1 MSGPSERRIVTF
13 RLGADL
19 FAADIRSVERV
30 LRYEAPRLLPGL
42 PDWIEGVVEYAGR
55 VVPVLDLRRR
65 FGLAA
70 SPLTSQTRVLV
81 FTSAEEWV
89 GAIVDAVLD
98 VRALDPDDLAPPP
111 AFFRGLAGEYL
122 VGLARR
128 DQGLVVVIDVNR
140 LLASR
145 DPLSLETGAT
155 VSTDG

>member
-1 MSGPSERRIVTF
+1 MSGMADRRIVTF

-30 LRYEAPRLLPGL
+30 LRYEAPRPLPGL
-42 PDWIEGVVEYAGR
+42 PDWIEGVVEYDGR

-65 FGLAA
+65 FGLTA
-70 SPLTSQTRVLV
+70 SPPTTQTRVLV
-81 FTSAEEWV
+81 FTSADEWV

-98 VRALDPDDLAPPP
+98 VRALDAADLSPAP

-122 VGLARR
+122 TGLARR
-128 DQGLVVVIDVNR
+128 DQGLVVVFDVNR

-145 DPLSLETGAT
+145 DPLSLEAGAS
-155 VSTDG
+155 VSTSG